1 MDIQLDKVDFEGDE
15 ELTQQIWTNLI
26 DNAIKFTDLNGTVS
40 IYLRQLENEITATVT
55 DDGIGISEEKQKRI
69 FDKFYQADISHS
81 TNGNGLG
88 LSIVKSIVDL
98 IGGSIV
104 VKSKEGEGTVFT
116 VKLKRV
122 T

>member
-15 ELTQQIWTNLI
+15 DLTQQIWTNLI